1 MIRPILLTTILS
13 LGILSCEAQK
23 KTTTST
29 SNSSS
34 TSTSTSSQSTNT
46 SGLKKVNI
54 DMGDYQ
60 QIAGTDLSIKYNGI
74 IEDSRCPEGMTCVW
88 AGVAVTELEVMTPS
102 SRPRTIQLAT
112 TEMESRGLKKSETVY
127 GYDIS
132 LKTVSPYPSK
142 NEKPAGT
149 KNSIGLEIQ
158 KQK

>member
-13 LGILSCEAQK
+13 LGVLSCETQK

-29 SNSSS
+29 SSSTS
-34 TSTSTSSQSTNT
+34 TSTSTSSQSTNIT
-46 SGLKKVNI
+46 GLKKVNI
-54 DMGDYQ
+54 DIGAYQ
-60 QIAGTDLSIKYNGI
+60 QIAGTNLSIKYNGTT
-74 IEDSRCPEGMTCVW
+74 EDSRCPEGTTCVW
-88 AGVAVTELEVMTPS
+88 EGVAVVELEIMTPS

-112 TEMESRGLKKSETVY
+112 NEIESRGLKKSETVY
-127 GYDIS
+127 GYNIS

-149 KNSIGLEIQ
+149 KNSIGLEIE

>member
-88 AGVAVTELEVMTPS
+88 AGVAVAELEVMTPS

>member
-88 AGVAVTELEVMTPS
+88 AGVAVAELEVMTPS
-102 SRPRTIQLAT
+102 SRPRMIQLAT

-132 LKTVSPYPSK
+132 LKTVSPHPSK

>member
-1 MIRPILLTTILS
+1 MIRPVLLTTILS

-54 DMGDYQ
+54 DMGDYK

-88 AGVAVTELEVMTPS
+88 SGVAVAEIEVMTPS

>member
-29 SNSSS
+29 SNSTS

-88 AGVAVTELEVMTPS
+88 AGVAVAELEVMTPS